1 MIMASEKLTEKN
13 ELKKL
18 PQTDQEL
25 ARMVIAV
32 AQAARAGCVICLT
45 ETGELARQ
53 LLKLGTDIRIIA
65 TTTNTATYTSLT
77 EAGVEVFRLPVRA
90 AEKHNQIRHAISV
103 VLKSTKISV
112 GDFLVCAI
120 GREVYPE
127 SGRLVVLT
135 EVEPDI
141 EELAISDLLKLTD
154 GIRPT
159 VLEIALAV
167 ACKIGRAARRGKRL
181 GTIITLGD
189 SLKVLENS
197 RQLVPNPFQGHDDAT
212 RQLTNPAIH
221 DSIVELAKLDGAF
234 VVRGD
239 GFIQT
244 AGAFLAAGGADIE
257 IPAGLGTRHAVAAA
271 VTRRTA
277 STAIVVSATDGTVR
291 AFSGGQIILHIDPEL
306 AHHLYVG

>member
-1 MIMASEKLTEKN
+1 
-13 ELKKL
+13 
-18 PQTDQEL
+18 
-25 ARMVIAV
+25 MVIAV
-32 AQAARAGCVICLT
+32 AQTARAEGIICVT
-45 ETGELARQ
+45 ETGELVRQ
-53 LLKLGTDIRIIA
+53 LLNLGQGIRIIA
-65 TTTNTATYTSLT
+65 ATTNTDAYNSLI
-77 EAGVEVFRLPVRA
+77 EEDVEVLRVPVRA
-90 AEKHNQIRHAISV
+90 AEKYNQIRHVISV
-103 VLKSTKISV
+103 ALKSTAISV
-112 GDFLVCAI
+112 GDFVVCAI

-127 SGRLVVLT
+127 SGAFVVLT
-135 EVEPDI
+135 EIEPDI

-167 ACKIGRAARRGKRL
+167 ACKIGRVARRGKRL

-189 SLKVLENS
+189 SLKILENS
-197 RQLVPNPFQGHDDAT
+197 KQLVPNPYQGHDDAT

-244 AGAFLAAGGADIE
+244 AGVFLAAGGADVDL
-257 IPAGLGTRHAVAAA
+257 PAGLGTRHTVAAA

-277 STAIVVSATDGTVR
+277 ATAIVVSATDGDVR
-291 AFSGGQIILHIDPEL
+291 AFSNGQIILHVDPDI
-306 AHHLYVG
+306 AHSLFLS